1 MAKQLGIRQLPI
13 FQFHH
18 MKNFFTISSNCA
30 DISEKSQ
37 FRLSV
42 FAHIKL
48 PLMLNAS
55 LMEGCSGHVTALRGM
70 IFYICKHLIKMA

>member
-55 LMEGCSGHVTALRGM
+55 LMEGCSSVFAYSSRPDTSPPCA
-70 IFYICKHLIKMA
+70 A